1 MKRKWEEK
9 KEEEDAAQGDEGLD
23 GYIPEWVMRRSR
35 ASAVRWGTEK
45 QILLWDVS
53 WKVSEK
59 IPVDGVFFKVTRAF
73 GKDNICMVLRC
84 WWEYM
89 ASVWGCR
96 NSVVVGS
103 LKPPATMIQL
113 LIKSRKIIKKNV
125 FFGYGCDVSRPDD
138 ISHWLLSV
146 LTSDR
151 IYLTFLYH
159 VIRRNSSD
167 GFPLFNIE
175 KAFHYRLKFKPEL
188 LLLNSLETQI
198 YSLMIMRS
206 SWRVRFWLPL
216 PCQGKNTQDK
226 QETWKF

>member
-113 LIKSRKIIKKNV
+113 LIKSRKIIKKKCLLWIWMWRQQTWWYFPLTLKCV
-125 FFGYGCDVSRPDD
+125 DFWQDLFDIFVSR
-138 ISHWLLSV
+138 HQK
-146 LTSDR
+146 
-151 IYLTFLYH
+151 
-159 VIRRNSSD
+159 
-167 GFPLFNIE
+167 E
-175 KAFHYRLKFKPEL
+175 
-188 LLLNSLETQI
+188 
-198 YSLMIMRS
+198 
-206 SWRVRFWLPL
+206 
-216 PCQGKNTQDK
+216 
-226 QETWKF
+226 